1 MKSLRF
7 SVTFLVTGAVTM
19 LWSGAQFA
27 EVAPATSP
35 APAVPAP
42 TAAAASPNR
51 TPLPPRTPEGAI
63 TPVQKDAKRHQQ
75 FLDRVKQGG
84 IDLLFVG
91 DSITDFWNRVGEK
104 SWLKFAP
111 LNPGNIAIS
120 GNRTEHVLWGFE
132 HGELEGISPKLA
144 VVMIGT
150 NNLGTFPDEKP
161 EWAAAGVKKILD
173 TLRKKLPEMKILL
186 LAIFPRADAHPG
198 IQERITKVN
207 EIIAT
212 YADGK
217 TIRFLDIGK
226 VFLDEQD
233 NIPSEIM
240 PDKLH
245 PSAFGYDRWYD
256 AVHPTIDEMM
266 K

>member
-1 MKSLRF
+1 MKSSRSFFALLISAAMLLANSTF
-7 SVTFLVTGAVTM
+7 AQIAAPSAPVT
-19 LWSGAQFA
+19 
-27 EVAPATSP
+27 
-35 APAVPAP
+35 P
-42 TAAAASPNR
+42 TASPSG
-51 TPLPPRTPEGAI
+51 TPRVPRTPESAI
-63 TPVQKDAKRHQQ
+63 TPVEKDPKRHRQL
-75 FLDRVKQGG
+75 LDRVKQGG

-111 LNPGNIAIS
+111 LNPGNLGIS
-120 GNRTEHVLWGFE
+120 ADRTEHVLWRFE

-150 NNLGTFPDEKP
+150 NNLGQGPDEQP
-161 EWAAAGVKKILD
+161 EWDAAGIKKILD
-173 TLRKKLPEMKILL
+173 TLRAKLPETKILL
-186 LAIFPRADAHPG
+186 LAIFPRGDAHDP
-198 IQERITKVN
+198 IRERIAKVN

-217 TIRFLDIGK
+217 TIHFLDVGK
-226 VFLDEQD
+226 VFLDEQG
-233 NIPSEIM
+233 NIPPGIM

-256 AVHPTIDEMM
+256 AIRPTVDEMM